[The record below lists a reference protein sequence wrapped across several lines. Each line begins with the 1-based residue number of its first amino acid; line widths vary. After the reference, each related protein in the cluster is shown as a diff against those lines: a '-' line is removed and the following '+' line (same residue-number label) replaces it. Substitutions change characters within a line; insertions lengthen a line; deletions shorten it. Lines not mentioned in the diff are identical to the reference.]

1 MCLKKWPLK
10 KFEWCDFASFFSRF
24 ASAPVFQHLRHCALC
39 QGNLHGH
46 VLYKDTS
53 YCLVLLHVP
62 VHIQLTGTTCA
73 STYYILT
80 GTTRASTHH
89 SIYWQVLRVRVWCRQ
104 HGLPLDIHG
113 PLRLWRLGL
122 QSRPSK
128 EKRRLS
134 MLSSKTILSMYYIEK
149 NSSKRTSICHHF
161 HGLSCLCVGPRVF
174 FNIFLYFT
182 LTEQRRGLWA
192 QHGRCKG
199 AFFSGQALW
208 IPESSSL
215 LNKCQV

>member
-1 MCLKKWPLK
+1 MFLNIYVLEKMAVEEVWVVRLRVIFFALCLRS
-10 KFEWCDFASFFSRF
+10 CISTFASLC
-24 ASAPVFQHLRHCALC
+24 PV
-39 QGNLHGH
+39 
-46 VLYKDTS
+46 TS
-53 YCLVLLHVP
+53 YCLVLLLHVP
-62 VHIQLTGTTCA
+62 VHFQLTGTTCA

-122 QSRPSK
+122 QSRPGE

-134 MLSSKTILSMYYIEK
+134 MLSSKTILSMYYIGK